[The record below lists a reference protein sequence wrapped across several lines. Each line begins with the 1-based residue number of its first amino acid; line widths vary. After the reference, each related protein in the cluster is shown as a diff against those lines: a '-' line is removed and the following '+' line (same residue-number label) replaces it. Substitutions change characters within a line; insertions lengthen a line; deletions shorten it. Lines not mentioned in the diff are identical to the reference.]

1 MSRTSNGNGSGRRR
15 DIITVCAFAAAVI
28 AFLAVNA
35 AIGALTHEDGG
46 RAAATDRPAAAAQ
59 APAQAKRKGVRSTPL
74 ALCED
79 TAPKAVR
86 AYVTASPDRKR
97 LLRRY
102 FAPHAG
108 GLDIPVS
115 DIAPQPAEQ
124 FAGFLNEGTPH
135 ATATCSVSTG
145 LESPWILDWEYSAES
160 GWLCTSIAGP
170 MGQAYEQRKGAAK

>member
-1 MSRTSNGNGSGRRR
+1 MSRTSRGPGRRR
-15 DIITVCAFAAAVI
+15 DIITVCALVAAVI

-35 AIGALTHEDGG
+35 AIGALTHEDDG
-46 RAAATDRPAAAAQ
+46 RDAAAGRPAATAQ
-59 APAQAKRKGVRSTPL
+59 APAKTKRKGVRSTPL
-74 ALCED
+74 ALCET
-79 TAPKAVR
+79 TAPKAVK
-86 AYVTASPDRKR
+86 AYVTASPDRQR

-108 GLDIPVS
+108 GLNIPVS
-115 DIAPQPAEQ
+115 HIAPQPAEK

-170 MGQAYEQRKGAAK
+170 MGQAYEQRKGETK